1 MNTTRTLLFS
11 WPRRGGALVATLIIS
26 ATVGLA
32 LNLSSERLQGLQTAS
47 SIDHAKMEARLA
59 AESLAAIIEGRLRER
74 GAEDTA
80 FLTKNLDSADVSAY
94 GSSLEIPGFANS
106 TNTTTRG
113 IRIGNCMVWWRVEP
127 IKVWSETIKDL
138 SVNSDGLY
146 AINPNMDDENAT
158 LDLRYKHAVATDSTM
173 FKDNDRNF
181 LFRIV
186 TEAYSLKDPT
196 YVYDASKP
204 EYNPRNNP
212 ELRTSSSQATRVV
225 QYTLVNLFEYAI
237 FYAAEG
243 STGDLEFWQGTGMA
257 VKGRVHSNGA
267 IYIGGGG
274 QAYMSNNFH
283 TAASH
288 NGGLSIGGPSAAEQ
302 TMVTAVDGIYRM
314 RKPANYVSVLKGMH
328 PQAYMDPYKVP
339 TTGLSGELNLNGDTP
354 TDNRHTINGKPFTS
368 ANDSRSTA
376 IDNRM
381 LTDFGRRVSDKYTG
395 TKVVQSLANV
405 PKFKGRPLEPELL
418 GGTGDVLYG
427 DPTKPVVIDNL
438 SLNQSHEKF
447 AGLVSGQGAP
457 LYYRTDPRVVAT
469 PQFTFDPALSFQPAN
484 PDLALVSAYNLP
496 LYRQD
501 DNLERRP
508 DVNPPTVALIE
519 LAEQP
524 LDTQNGFRTGTR
536 TILLDNQLKIDV
548 KAETSGLV
556 IRERPKVGNRVLVDG
571 VMTPLENNP
580 FNSVGSF
587 PENPTLTQREEMRD
601 YLSLNYQV
609 RFYGVDISD
618 AFFGDLTKT
627 TATGNMVAC
636 TTKAQAIVTE
646 DIFINRRES
655 NFMNRFFGQ
664 NVNDYRVNLITLNLR
679 RIQDFLANTP
689 MRDLHPDLATNATVA
704 NNLAKRH
711 FNGVVY
717 VHRSRRSET
726 YDPLLRPYWWFNTTV
741 RPDFNPPTQVP
752 LSNSA
757 PNDGIHEK
765 DGPIELFHAGV
776 RVRGGLVADGAARD
790 HMASVNWQHDANNDG
805 LPEAMPLGT
814 SKMTIITPNPMYLWG
829 DINTTPYSD
838 GTKNQRVPF
847 AVFADSMTLLS
858 AAWRDTNVDAYGDGI
873 PNATHTNYVT
883 SFVINNM
890 PCREWNAVSEGSGAV
905 ANVCRFLENWGGG
918 ANPGGLWPLPLKN
931 MPEHPGGMPRPP
943 TYGGQVV
950 FTFMGSLVVM
960 NEQRYGRGV
969 LGAGSTNLNNTSFY
983 SPPFRNLAY
992 NTDLKL
998 AAGQPPESLRALE
1011 TTRVV
1016 STVNMF
1022 DN

>member
-1 MNTTRTLLFS
+1 MTTSNTHVFA
-11 WPRRGGALVATLIIS
+11 WPRRGNALVATLIIS
-26 ATVGLA
+26 ATVGLV
-32 LNLSSERLQGLQTAS
+32 LNLSSERLQGLQAS
-47 SIDHAKMEARLA
+47 SSTDHAKLEARLA

-80 FLTKNLDSADVSAY
+80 FLTKRLDASGPTTY
-94 GSSLEIPGFANS
+94 GSSLEIAGYANS
-106 TNTTTRG
+106 TDTTTRG

-127 IKVWSETIKDL
+127 VKVWSETVKEL
-138 SVNSDGLY
+138 SATADGLY
-146 AINPNMDDENAT
+146 AINPNMDDQNAS
-158 LDLRYKHAVATDSTM
+158 LDARYKAAVASDSLM

-196 YVYDASKP
+196 YIYNVSNP
-204 EYNPRNNP
+204 GYNPRNNA
-212 ELRTSSSQATRVV
+212 ELRKASAQASRVV

-243 STGDLEFWQGTGMA
+243 TTGDLEFWQGTGMA

-274 QAYMSNNFH
+274 QAYMSNQFH
-283 TAASH
+283 SAASG
-288 NGGLSIGGPSAAEQ
+288 NGGLSIGSATEP
-302 TMVTAVDGIYRM
+302 TTVTAVDGVYRM
-314 RKPANYVSVLKGMH
+314 RKPANYVSVIKNMH
-328 PQAYMDPYKVP
+328 PQAYFDPYKVP
-339 TTGLSGELNLNGDTP
+339 TIGLGGELNLNGDTP
-354 TDNRHTINGKPFTS
+354 SDGRHTINGRVFTS

-381 LTDFGRRVSDKYTG
+381 LNDFGRRVSDKFTG

-405 PKFKGRPLEPELL
+405 PKFKGRPLEPDLL
-418 GGTGDVLYG
+418 GGLDDTLFG
-427 DPTKPVVIDNL
+427 DPTMPIVLANL
-438 SLNQSHEKF
+438 SLNQAHPDF
-447 AGLVSGQGAP
+447 GGRGAP
-457 LYYRTDPRVVAT
+457 LYYSSDPRAT
-469 PQFTFDPALSFQPAN
+469 NTPGLTFAPALAWGGN
-484 PDLALVSAYNLP
+484 PDAARVSAYNLP
-496 LYRQD
+496 LFRQD
-501 DNLERRP
+501 DKMERRL
-508 DVNPPTVALIE
+508 DIHNPGTLVE
-519 LAEQP
+519 LAQDSN
-524 LDTQNGFRTGTR
+524 DTEADFTTGTR
-536 TILLDNQLKIDV
+536 TILLHNQLRIDS
-548 KAETSGLV
+548 KTNRTGLV
-556 IRERPKVGNRVLVDG
+556 IRERRIPRAPSVAFPAAHPFPTVGG
-571 VMTPLENNP
+571 
-580 FNSVGSF
+580 F
-587 PENPTLTQREEMRD
+587 PDAPTAIQLAAMRD
-601 YLSLNYQV
+601 YLIEQYQV
-609 RFYGVDISD
+609 RFYGADITD
-618 AFFGDLTKT
+618 EFFADLTKVA
-627 TATGNMVAC
+627 ATGNMAPC

-646 DIFINRRES
+646 DFFINRRES
-655 NFMNRFFGQ
+655 NFMGMFFAQ
-664 NVNDYRVNLITLNLR
+664 NMNDYRINLITLNLR
-679 RIQDFLANTP
+679 RIQEFLANSR
-689 MRDLHPDLATNATVA
+689 MSDLGITSAAVA
-704 NNLAKRH
+704 SNLAKQH

-717 VHRSRRSET
+717 IHRTRRSQT
-726 YDPLLRPYWWFNTTV
+726 FHPLDRTRWWFNTTV
-741 RPDFNPPTQVP
+741 RADFNPPAQVALP
-752 LSNSA
+752 G
-757 PNDGIHEK
+757 GIAAGAREK
-765 DGPIELFHAGV
+765 DGPIESFHAGV
-776 RVRGGLVADGAARD
+776 RVRGGLVADGANRD
-790 HMASVNWQHDANNDG
+790 HMASVNWQHDTDNDG
-805 LPEAMPLGT
+805 LPNTMPLGT

-858 AAWRDTNVDAYGDGI
+858 ARWSDASVNAYNVGT
-873 PNATHTNYVT
+873 PRPFATHTSYVT

-918 ANPGGLWPLPLKN
+918 GNPGGVWPLPLKN

-969 LGAGSTNLNNTSFY
+969 LGAGSTNLNDTSFY

-998 AAGQPPESLRALE
+998 AAGQPPEALRALE

>member
-1 MNTTRTLLFS
+1 MNTRTPSAFA
-11 WPRRGGALVATLIIS
+11 WPRRGNALVATLIIS

-32 LNLSSERLQGLQTAS
+32 LNLSSERLQGLQATAS
-47 SIDHAKMEARLA
+47 LDHAKLEARLA

-80 FLTKNLDSADVSAY
+80 FLTKRLDASGPASY
-94 GSSLEIPGFANS
+94 GSSLEIAGYANS
-106 TNTTTRG
+106 TDTTTRG

-127 IKVWSETIKDL
+127 VKVWSETVKDL
-138 SVNSDGLY
+138 ASGSDGLY
-146 AINPNMDDENAT
+146 AINPNMDDQNSA
-158 LDLRYKHAVATDSTM
+158 LDLRYKEALASDAAM

-196 YVYDASKP
+196 YVYNATTP
-204 EYNPRNNP
+204 AYNPRNNA
-212 ELRTSSSQATRVV
+212 ELRTSSAQASRVV

-243 STGDLEFWQGTGMA
+243 TTGDLEFWQGTGMA

-274 QAYMSNNFH
+274 QAHMSNQFH
-283 TAASH
+283 TAASG
-288 NGGLSIGGPSAAEQ
+288 NGGLSIGSATEP

-314 RKPANYVSVLKGMH
+314 RKPSNYMSVTKGFH
-328 PQAYMDPYKVP
+328 PVAYFDPYRVP
-339 TTGLSGELNLNGDTP
+339 TTGLAGELNLNGDTP
-354 TDNRHTINGKPFTS
+354 SDNRHTINGRAFTS
-368 ANDSRSTA
+368 ANDSRSTP

-418 GGTGDVLYG
+418 GGVNDILYG
-427 DPTKPVVIDNL
+427 DPTQPIDLARL
-438 SLNQSHEKF
+438 SLNQAHPDF
-447 AGLVSGQGAP
+447 GGRGAP
-457 LYYRTDPRVVAT
+457 LYYD
-469 PQFTFDPALSFQPAN
+469 AN
-484 PDLALVSAYNLP
+484 PGTSPTTPNISYTPSSWIVSAFNLP

-501 DNLERRP
+501 DALERRP
-508 DVNPPTVALIE
+508 DVRDPNVTNPGQLVT
-519 LAEQP
+519 LAQDP
-524 LDTQNGFRTGTR
+524 LDDEGGFTSASR
-536 TILLDNQLKIDV
+536 TILLQNQVGIDSR
-548 KAETSGLV
+548 TNRTGLV
-556 IRERPKVGNRVLVDG
+556 IRERRIARPGGFLAHPFPGVGAFSDTPTMAQLV
-571 VMTPLENNP
+571 
-580 FNSVGSF
+580 S
-587 PENPTLTQREEMRD
+587 MRD
-601 YLSLNYQV
+601 YLISQYQV
-609 RFYGVDISD
+609 RFYGVDITD
-618 AFFGDLTKT
+618 EFFGDLTKA
-627 TATGNMVAC
+627 TATGNMAPC

-646 DIFINRRES
+646 DNFVNRREA
-655 NFMNRFFGQ
+655 NFMRMFFGEDQ
-664 NVNDYRVNLITLNLR
+664 NTYRVNLITLNLR
-679 RIQDFLANTP
+679 RIQEFLANSR
-689 MRDLHPDLATNATVA
+689 MSDLGITDPAVSS
-704 NNLAKRH
+704 NLAKQH

-717 VHRSRRSET
+717 VHRTRRSDT
-726 YDPLLRPYWWFNTTV
+726 YHPLLRTQWRFNTQV
-741 RPDFNPPTQVP
+741 QPGLGPPPQIP
-752 LSNSA
+752 LVISGNA
-757 PNDGIHEK
+757 GAREK
-765 DGPIELFHAGV
+765 DGPIETFHAGV
-776 RVRGGLVADGAARD
+776 RVRGGLVADGVDRDRMAA
-790 HMASVNWQHDANNDG
+790 VNWQHDTDNDG
-805 LPEAMPLGT
+805 LPNVQPLGT

-838 GTKNQRVPF
+838 GTENQRVPF

-858 AAWRDTNVDAYGDGI
+858 AAWRDSNVDAYSDPI
-873 PNATHTNYVT
+873 PNATHTSYVT
-883 SFVINNM
+883 SFVINNI

-905 ANVCRFLENWGGG
+905 ANVCRFLENWGTG
-918 ANPGGLWPLPLKN
+918 ANPGGVWPLPLKN

-950 FTFMGSLVVM
+950 YTFMGSLVVM

-969 LGAGSTNLNNTSFY
+969 LGAGTTTLNNTSFY

-1016 STVNMF
+1016 STVNMY

>member
-1 MNTTRTLLFS
+1 MNTTKVLLFS
-11 WPRRGGALVATLIIS
+11 WPRRGNALVATLIIS

-32 LNLSSERLQGLQTAS
+32 LNLSSERLQGLQAAAT
-47 SIDHAKMEARLA
+47 IDHAKMEARLA

-80 FLTKNLDSADVSAY
+80 FLTKNLDSAEVTAY
-94 GSSLEIPGFANS
+94 GSALGIPGFANS
-106 TNTTTRG
+106 TDTTTRG

-127 IKVWSETIKDL
+127 VKVWSETVKEL
-138 SVNSDGLY
+138 SAGSDGLY
-146 AINPNMDDENAT
+146 AINPNMDDENAE
-158 LDLRYKHAVATDSTM
+158 LDVRYKQAVATDGAM

-196 YVYDASKP
+196 YVYNASKP
-204 EYNPRNNP
+204 DYNPRNNP
-212 ELRTSSSQATRVV
+212 ELRVSSAQATRVV

-274 QAYMSNNFH
+274 QSYMSNQFH
-283 TAASH
+283 TAASF

-314 RKPANYVSVLKGMH
+314 RKPANYVAVLKGYH
-328 PQAYMDPYKVP
+328 PSAYMDPYKVP
-339 TTGLSGELNLNGDTP
+339 TTGMSGELNLNGDTP
-354 TDNRHTINGKPFTS
+354 SDNRHTINGKPFTS

-418 GGTGDVLYG
+418 GGTGDILYG
-427 DPTKPVVIDNL
+427 DPDIGYAIGDL
-438 SLNQSHEKF
+438 SLNQSKF
-447 AGLVSGQGAP
+447 AGKGAP
-457 LYYRTDPRVVAT
+457 LYYRTDPRIVGT
-469 PQFTFDPALSFQPAN
+469 PTFTFVPSECYLPAN

-496 LYRQD
+496 LWRQD

-508 DVNPPTVALIE
+508 DVNPPPPGTLVE

-524 LDTQNGFRTGTR
+524 LLDTANGFRTGTR
-536 TILLDNQLKIDV
+536 TILLHNQLKIDV
-548 KAETSGLV
+548 KADTSGLV
-556 IRERPKVGNRVLVDG
+556 IRERPLVGNRLLVNGNPTD
-571 VMTPLENNP
+571 PENNP
-580 FNSVGSF
+580 FNTVGSF
-587 PENPTLTQREEMRD
+587 PDNPTLTQRAEMRD
-601 YLSLNYQV
+601 YLSLNYMV
-609 RFYGVDISD
+609 RFYGVDITD

-627 TATGNMVAC
+627 TSTGNMVAC

-679 RIQDFLANTP
+679 RIQEFLANTP
-689 MRDLHPDLATNATVA
+689 MRDLHGDLATNAAVA

-726 YDPLLRPYWWFNTTV
+726 YDPLERPYWWFNTTV
-741 RPDFNPPTQVP
+741 RSDFNPPTQV
-752 LSNSA
+752 A
-757 PNDGIHEK
+757 MGGPNPPPVGVRERN
-765 DGPIELFHAGV
+765 GPIETFHAGV
-776 RVRGGLVADGAARD
+776 RVRGGLVADGAKRD
-790 HMASVNWQHDANNDG
+790 HMASVNWQHDTDNDG
-805 LPEAMPLGT
+805 LPNSMPLGA

-847 AVFADSMTLLS
+847 AVFADSVTLLS
-858 AAWRDTNVDAYGDGI
+858 AAWRDSNVDAYGDGI
-873 PNATHTNYVT
+873 PKATHTSYVT

-918 ANPGGLWPLPLKN
+918 ANPGGVWPLPLKN